1 MKTVALELFTQNGG
15 IMVSRYAHYLFG
27 VTWIGLL
34 YYFNF
39 VQTPAFATFD
49 APARTEAISKLVPRA
64 LWWFRWAAVFTVLS
78 GFFILGFQEQFDG
91 DYMKSPG
98 GASISTG
105 VLLGLIMLG
114 NVWGVI
120 WRNQKIV
127 IASAKGVME
136 GKPAD
141 PAAADAGRKAALASR
156 TNTVFSIPLLF
167 FMAFTSHLAPLY
179 NATPEGSKRAMY
191 WIPVIVVIA
200 AAELNALGVIGGFS
214 PGPTK
219 KYLETHKAAIITG
232 FSLAVAFYLWF
243 EVAFS

>member
-1 MKTVALELFTQNGG
+1 MLALELFTRNGG
-15 IMVSRYAHYLFG
+15 IFLSRYAHYLFG
-27 VTWIGLL
+27 ITWIGLL

-64 LWWFRWAAVFTVLS
+64 LWWFRWAAIFTVIS
-78 GFFILGFQEQFDG
+78 GFFILGFQKQFDA
-91 DYMKSPG
+91 DYMKSPA

-127 IASAKGVME
+127 IKSAQGVLA
-136 GKPAD
+136 GQPAD

-156 TNTVFSIPLLF
+156 TNAVFSIPLLF
-167 FMAFTSHLAPLY
+167 FMAFTGHLAPVY
-179 NATPEGSKRAMY
+179 NPTPAGSHRALY
-191 WIPVIVVIA
+191 WIPVLIVII

-219 KYLETHKAAIITG
+219 KYLETHQNAIITG
-232 FSLAVAFYLWF
+232 FSLAVVFYLWF
-243 EVAFS
+243 EVAFH